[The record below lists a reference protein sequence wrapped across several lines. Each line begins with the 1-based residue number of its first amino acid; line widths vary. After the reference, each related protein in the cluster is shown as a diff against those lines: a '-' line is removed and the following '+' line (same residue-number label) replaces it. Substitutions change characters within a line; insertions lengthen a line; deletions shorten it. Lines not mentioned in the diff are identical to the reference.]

1 MTEPKSNVC
10 WDSKKKRKHTKI
22 STNIIIYNFRLNLNG
37 FVHISC
43 LLHVIIIW
51 LVKVIAPINIAD
63 IYISFKF
70 FFFYRCL
77 INKIILLVFDFTCC
91 IICLEIFLFF
101 CCFFLPSLYFENYAD
116 SYSYKRA
123 LHFFCNRS
131 WTWFFV
137 CIRHDN
143 W

>member
-1 MTEPKSNVC
+1 MFVETQ
-10 WDSKKKRKHTKI
+10 KKKRKHTKI

-70 FFFYRCL
+70 
-77 INKIILLVFDFTCC
+77 
-91 IICLEIFLFF
+91 LF
-101 CCFFLPSLYFENYAD
+101 S
-116 SYSYKRA
+116 S
-123 LHFFCNRS
+123 
-131 WTWFFV
+131 TGV
-137 CIRHDN
+137 
-143 W
+143 